1 MKVKPIKLFCIA
13 GEASGDLHGGNL
25 IREIKQLN
33 ESVEIQCWGGDKMTA
48 AGGKL
53 LKHIRE
59 LSFMGFVEVLL
70 NLNTILQN
78 FKTCKAQIAEFKP
91 DALVLIDFPGF
102 NLRMAEWA
110 KKQGIPVY
118 YYISPQIWAWKQ
130 SRIHKIKKYVDNMYV
145 ILPFEEAFYDKF
157 NYPVE
162 YVGSPLLDAIE
173 QHIEQSV
180 NRATL
185 RERYQLDN
193 RPILAL
199 VPGSRKQEIKRKL
212 PLMLKAA
219 EAFPGHQVIVTGAPA
234 IDPSYYH
241 QFVHAKQQVIFNE
254 TYDIIQSAEIA
265 AVTSGTATLETALIG
280 TPQVVCYKGS
290 FLSYFIARM
299 LIKVRFISLVNLIM
313 DREIIKELIQ
323 QECTAEHLQK
333 ELSILLTDKLRY
345 NQLVKEYGELKAI
358 LGKGGASKKVAQSLL
373 KTIRDV

>member
-1 MKVKPIKLFCIA
+1 MKSIPTKLFIIA
-13 GEASGDLHGGNL
+13 GEASGDLHGSNL
-25 IREIKQLN
+25 IRSLKELDETIQ
-33 ESVEIQCWGGDKMTA
+33 IQCWGGDKMKE
-48 AGGKL
+48 AGGQVM
-53 LKHIRE
+53 KHIRE

-70 NLNTILQN
+70 NLRTILRN
-78 FKTCKAQIAEFKP
+78 FKTCKSQLIDFEP

-110 KKQGIPVY
+110 KNRGIPVF

-130 SRIHKIKKYVDNMYV
+130 SRVHQIKRCVDKMYV
-145 ILPFEEAFYDKF
+145 ILPFEESFYARFD
-157 NYPVE
+157 YPVE

-173 QHIEQSV
+173 QHIEHAASHESFRV
-180 NRATL
+180 RHH
-185 RERYQLDN
+185 LDQ

-219 EAFPGHQVIVTGAPA
+219 EFFPTHQVIITGAPA
-234 IDPSYYH
+234 IEYSYY
-241 QFVHAKQQVIFNE
+241 QQYIGNNHLVVFNE
-254 TYDIIQSAEIA
+254 TYDVLKEAEIA

-290 FLSYFIARM
+290 FLSYLIARL

-313 DREIIKELIQ
+313 DREIVKELIQ
-323 QECTAEHLQK
+323 HECTAWTVQQ
-333 ELSILLTDKLRY
+333 ELHSLISDQPKRERVIKDYNELRD
-345 NQLVKEYGELKAI
+345 L

-373 KTIRDV
+373 KTIQER

>member
-1 MKVKPIKLFCIA
+1 MNVTPIKLFFIA

-25 IREIKQLN
+25 IREIKQLDN
-33 ESVEIQCWGGDKMTA
+33 SIEIQCWGGDKMTA

-70 NLNTILQN
+70 NLKTILRN
-78 FKTCKAQIAEFKP
+78 FKSCKTQIAEFKP

-110 KKQGIPVY
+110 KKQGIPVF

-130 SRIHKIKKYVDNMYV
+130 SRIHKIKACVDKMYV
-145 ILPFEEAFYDKF
+145 ILPFEKEFYAKF

-180 NRATL
+180 NRGTL

-219 EAFPGHQVIVTGAPA
+219 ESFPSHQVIVTGAPA
-234 IDPSYYH
+234 IDPSYYD
-241 QFVHAKQQVIFNE
+241 QFVHPQQHVIFNE

-323 QECTAEHLQK
+323 QECTASHLQK
-333 ELSILLTDKLRY
+333 ELSILLTDKLRC

-373 KTIRDV
+373 KTIREV